1 MLSRKKNV
9 YPVVSI
15 GEDLDITFSPI
26 AKWDKDKVRDAIE
39 CFLFDIGLPD
49 PIINIGYITQEVGA
63 SLKSAGQLR
72 AIEMNWE
79 AASW

>member
-15 GEDLDITFSPI
+15 GEDLDITFSP
-26 AKWDKDKVRDAIE
+26 
-39 CFLFDIGLPD
+39 F
-49 PIINIGYITQEVGA
+49 
-63 SLKSAGQLR
+63 LKSAGQLR